1 LKWIIPPNIFYAVI
15 GLALVSLTR
24 EQVLEMVK
32 VVDKE
37 MGRKQ
42 I

>member
-1 LKWIIPPNIFYAVI
+1 VI